1 MLLCQKGKPQNQRL
15 KTHKKESSM
24 AAELSFHREV
34 YNLWV
39 VNIVIKI

>member
-1 MLLCQKGKPQNQRL
+1 MHL

-39 VNIVIKI
+39 VNMIMYYVWFL